1 MTLVVAQ
8 MLPFLIDV
16 KNDAKLY
23 LFFVSFGN
31 KIILWIFILLI
42 SGTPLKTGK
51 KNFLKNVCENIELK
65 NYSGK
70 YRHLDIHP
78 NLFFVRTHQGHYGNL

>member
-23 LFFVSFGN
+23 LFYVSFGN

-51 KNFLKNVCENIELK
+51 
-65 NYSGK
+65 
-70 YRHLDIHP
+70 
-78 NLFFVRTHQGHYGNL
+78 

>member
-1 MTLVVAQ
+1 MTLVVGQ

-31 KIILWIFILLI
+31 KIILW
-42 SGTPLKTGK
+42 
-51 KNFLKNVCENIELK
+51 
-65 NYSGK
+65 
-70 YRHLDIHP
+70 DIHSF
-78 NLFFVRTHQGHYGNL
+78 NLWNTSLDC